1 MFTKSGEKLK
11 GLAVVN
17 FAVGCVGLFI
27 YFISRLIH
35 TQDSGTNTFV
45 SFLIALAILGV
56 GVFALYI
63 ESLFIHA
70 FGTLVDSSERSADSD
85 KHTEA
90 LLSNLDK
97 NLQYLRNTE
106 ALLSNLDKNL
116 QYLRNTKVSD
126 AQASLTSVGDKG
138 LSVTPVQPSAPD
150 QPAAPENAP
159 AKKENHPQSS
169 PAAAQAVTEEKML
182 TYKEHLA
189 YAAKYHTVSGMRGY
203 LQSITA
209 DKQAL
214 FSNEEKRNL
223 QALLHLPDMQLQQKI
238 SEL

>member
-1 MFTKSGEKLK
+1 MFTDSGEKLK

-97 NLQYLRNTE
+97 NLQYLRNT
-106 ALLSNLDKNL
+106 
-116 QYLRNTKVSD
+116 KVSD

-150 QPAAPENAP
+150 WPAAPVNAP

-169 PAAAQAVTEEKML
+169 PAAAPAVTEEKML
-182 TYKEHLA
+182 TYEEHLA

-238 SEL
+238 YEL

>member
-27 YFISRLIH
+27 YALTRFIYA
-35 TQDSGTNTFV
+35 QDSGTSTFV
-45 SFLIALAILGV
+45 SFLIFLAILGV

-70 FGTLVDSSERSADSD
+70 FGTLVDSSEKSADSD

-97 NLQYLRNTE
+97 NM
-106 ALLSNLDKNL
+106 

-126 AQASLTSVGDKG
+126 AQTSLTSVGDKG
-138 LSVTPVQPSAPD
+138 LSVTPVRPAAPD
-150 QPAAPENAP
+150 QPAAPVNAP

-169 PAAAQAVTEEKML
+169 PAAAPAVTEEKML

-238 SEL
+238 YEL

>member
-27 YFISRLIH
+27 FFISRLIH
-35 TQDSGTNTFV
+35 AQDSGDGSFV
-45 SFLIALAILGV
+45 SILIALAILGV

-70 FGTLVDSSERSADSD
+70 FGTLVDSSEKSADSD

-97 NLQYLRNTE
+97 NM
-106 ALLSNLDKNL
+106 

-126 AQASLTSVGDKG
+126 AQTSLTSVGDKG
-138 LSVTPVQPSAPD
+138 LSVTPVRPAAPD
-150 QPAAPENAP
+150 QPAAPVNAP

-169 PAAAQAVTEEKML
+169 PAAAPAVTEEKML

-238 SEL
+238 FEL

>member
-97 NLQYLRNTE
+97 NLQYLRNT
-106 ALLSNLDKNL
+106 
-116 QYLRNTKVSD
+116 KVSD

-138 LSVTPVQPSAPD
+138 LSVTPVPPSAPD
-150 QPAAPENAP
+150 WPAAPVNAP

-169 PAAAQAVTEEKML
+169 PAAAPAVTEEKML
-182 TYKEHLA
+182 TYEEHLA

>member
-97 NLQYLRNTE
+97 NLQYLRNT
-106 ALLSNLDKNL
+106 
-116 QYLRNTKVSD
+116 KVSD

-169 PAAAQAVTEEKML
+169 PAAAPAVTEEKML

-223 QALLHLPDMQLQQKI
+223 QALLHLPDMQLQQAVEANKN
-238 SEL
+238 S

>member
-35 TQDSGTNTFV
+35 AQDSGDGSFV
-45 SFLIALAILGV
+45 SILIALVILGV

-70 FGTLVDSSERSADSD
+70 FGTLVDSSEKSADSD

-97 NLQYLRNTE
+97 NLQYLRNT
-106 ALLSNLDKNL
+106 
-116 QYLRNTKVSD
+116 KVSD
-126 AQASLTSVGDKG
+126 AQTSLTSVGDKDR
-138 LSVTPVQPSAPD
+138 SATPVQPSAPD
-150 QPAAPENAP
+150 QPAAPVNAP

-169 PAAAQAVTEEKML
+169 PAAAPAVTEEKML

-238 SEL
+238 YEL